1 MQVMSYFVFC
11 EKIPCAWQVE
21 SATPEVLVNFDL
33 HFMILSL
40 CFNEK
45 GKLIR
50 NLCHCHL
57 SLEMIRGIKKRRKRR
72 KNFLKDQPSNKGEK
86 TIALSTTTLVFQ
98 MLVPVDVSS

>member
-1 MQVMSYFVFC
+1 MSYFVFC

-21 SATPEVLVNFDL
+21 SATPEVLLNFDL
-33 HFMILSL
+33 HFMFLSL

-45 GKLIR
+45 GKLIG

-57 SLEMIRGIKKRRKRR
+57 SLEMIRGIKKK
-72 KNFLKDQPSNKGEK
+72 KKKKPILKDLPSNKGEK